1 MESLRIALNLAN
13 TELVTGH
20 GPDGSPTGPAPEIA
34 RRVAAAVDRTPVWV
48 EYTLPSE
55 IVAAA
60 QSDEWDICFIAA
72 DPARAEVM
80 DFTGPWTRLEV
91 CFAAATEAGL
101 DAFDPATG
109 RIACLDGGAY
119 TLWLER
125 HMPSAM
131 LVRCASFAES
141 VTAAIEGRAD
151 VVIGVRQF
159 FADLDLV
166 VSDDTVTTVDQAIGV
181 NLTVDDG
188 LSSQVMSFIRAED

>member
-20 GPDGSPTGPAPEIA
+20 DPDGSPTGPAPEMA
-34 RRVAAAVDRTPVWV
+34 RRVAAAVDRNPVWV

-55 IVAAA
+55 IVAGAH
-60 QSDEWDICFIAA
+60 SDEWDICFIAA

-80 DFTGPWTRLEV
+80 EFTEPWTRLEV
-91 CFAAATEAGL
+91 CFAAATTADL
-101 DAFDPATG
+101 DGFDPATG

-125 HMPSAM
+125 HMPSAT
-131 LVRCASFAES
+131 LVRFGSFAES
-141 VTAAIEGRAD
+141 VGAAIDGRAD

-159 FADLDLV
+159 FTDLDLV

-188 LSSQVMSFIRAED
+188 LSSQVMSFVRAEN

>member
-13 TELVTGH
+13 TELDTGH

-72 DPARAEVM
+72 DPARAEV
-80 DFTGPWTRLEV
+80 RLHRAV
-91 CFAAATEAGL
+91 
-101 DAFDPATG
+101 DPARG
-109 RIACLDGGAY
+109 LLR
-119 TLWLER
+119 R
-125 HMPSAM
+125 
-131 LVRCASFAES
+131 RR
-141 VTAAIEGRAD
+141 GRARCFRPSD
-151 VVIGVRQF
+151 RTDRVPRRRGLHPVARTPHAVGDAGSVRF
-159 FADLDLV
+159 LGRECHRRDRGSRRRRDRRAPVLRRPRLV
-166 VSDDTVTTVDQAIGV
+166 LSDDTVTTVDQAIGV

>member
-1 MESLRIALNLAN
+1 MPHTI
-13 TELVTGH
+13 
-20 GPDGSPTGPAPEIA
+20 
-34 RRVAAAVDRTPVWV
+34 
-48 EYTLPSE
+48 
-55 IVAAA
+55 
-60 QSDEWDICFIAA
+60 
-72 DPARAEVM
+72 
-80 DFTGPWTRLEV
+80 
-91 CFAAATEAGL
+91 EAGL